1 MDNYKVLTSNL
12 KSYSEINSKINNLN
26 SVLSQLRQQRSDI
39 EDKAIEEI
47 NRLNFQNKKMKIENA
62 HFFIGH
68 SKQTPSLSLS
78 LIENVGESTIGKAA
92 TNTLLSSLKRYRDEN
107 VKKTP
112 TLKRKEIKRTR
123 NSKKAKKDSKTQSL
137 KRKV

>member
-39 EDKAIEEI
+39 EEKAIEEI

-92 TNTLLSSLKRYRDEN
+92 TNTLLLSLKRYRDEN
-107 VKKTP
+107 VRKTP
-112 TLKRKEIKRTR
+112 TLKRKEIKRAR

-137 KRKV
+137 KRKI